1 MNTLKF
7 TFFVLL
13 SVVLFSCSENDPVP
27 AKTEGELLGEELK
40 ELTQNQSILKATTY
54 MMVSYGTSGVDLW
67 TDEYEEFFR
76 IDGQLIVVDETYY
89 NLNKLVKYEVKRI
102 GEQEKILNLYFEGFQ
117 N

>member
-7 TFFVLL
+7 TFLLLL

-40 ELTQNQSILKATTY
+40 ELTQNQFILKATTY
-54 MMVSYGTSGVDLW
+54 MMFSWGTSGVDLSI
-67 TDEYEEFFR
+67 DEYEGYFTIESQ
-76 IDGQLIVVDETYY
+76 IIKVNDTYY
-89 NLNKLVKYEVKRI
+89 NLSKLIKFEIRQNAN
-102 GEQEKILNLYFEGFQ
+102 EEDILYLYFEGFQ